1 MLLAAALAA
10 VLAVVA
16 LAGIMP
22 LTEQSG
28 QVIVL
33 NPVSYP
39 LVGGIWAVDLEVLE
53 KGGGGGGGGGDLRV
67 AADRG
72 TAFGRDIEFAGMR
85 SGDGASILPAV
96 EGEILHF
103 SLEID

>member
-1 MLLAAALAA
+1 MLAAALAA

-33 NPVSYP
+33 NPESYP
-39 LVGGIWAVDLEVLE
+39 LVGGIWAVDLEVL
-53 KGGGGGGGGGDLRV
+53 
-67 AADRG
+67 
-72 TAFGRDIEFAGMR
+72 
-85 SGDGASILPAV
+85 
-96 EGEILHF
+96 GE
-103 SLEID
+103 EEEEEE